1 MQFVARGWLVY
12 RLTNSAFLLGLVGF
26 SGQIP
31 MLFLGPIAGVIAD
44 RMNRHR
50 LLVITQTFA
59 MLLALIF
66 FILVVTNTIRIWE
79 IVALSS
85 ALGIVN
91 SFDMPIRQSFVIEM
105 IDEKDDLG
113 NAIALNS
120 TMVNGARLI
129 GPSIAGI
136 LIVATGEHMCFLVNA
151 VSYLAVIAS
160 LLMMRITPKTPQG
173 QETEIWKGLKEGFS
187 YASGFKPI
195 RAILLLLALVSI
207 VGMPYTVLLPVF
219 ARDILHGGPDT
230 LGFLMG
236 AIGIGAVTGALYLA
250 QRKSVIGL
258 GNVIPIASVIFG
270 IGLVAFSFSHS
281 YHLSLAL
288 MLITGI
294 GQMIQLA
301 GCNTILQTIVDDDK
315 RGRIMSL
322 YSMAFMGMT
331 PIGSLIAGSLA
342 GQIGAGWTV
351 CLSGIV
357 CIAGA
362 AVFASQLPE
371 LRRLAR
377 PVYIKKGIISE
388 TSATI

>member
-50 LLVITQTFA
+50 LLVITQTLA

-79 IVALSS
+79 IVALS
-85 ALGIVN
+85 AFLGIVN
-91 SFDMPIRQSFVIEM
+91 SFDMPIRQAFVIEM
-105 IDEKDDLG
+105 IDEKNDLG

-362 AVFASQLPE
+362 AVFALQLPE

-377 PVYIKKGIISE
+377 PVYVKKGIISE
-388 TSATI
+388 TPPSI